1 MRINKEFVPKCPV
14 LRSFMPTIRIT
25 IADIIITNEKLHLY
39 LAVKH
44 PHRSTTFALKASE
57 QKKGLLE
64 VKIIHNNQELSP
76 QKTFDTLFGV
86 GIEDYP
92 TVVTS
97 LINELF
103 EITAPYNGCDSSKT
117 MLEIISWQD
126 KKEDLLQSSAPKTTE
141 AALEEAA
148 V

>member
-1 MRINKEFVPKCPV
+1 MRINKEFVPACPV

-25 IADIIITNEKLHLY
+25 IADMIITNEKLHLY

-44 PHRSTTFALKASE
+44 PHRSTTFALKANE

-64 VKIIHNNQELSP
+64 VKVIHNNQELSP
-76 QKTFDTLFGV
+76 QKIFDSLFGV

-92 TVVTS
+92 TVITS

-103 EITAPYNGCDSSKT
+103 EVTAPFNGCDSSKT

-126 KKEDLLQSSAPKTTE
+126 KKENHQQPVATPQVFAD
-141 AALEEAA
+141 AL
-148 V
+148 